1 MNSASKKSI
10 AELTNCSVEEY
21 RETPKLPFAVLLDN
35 VRSMQNVGSILR
47 TSDAFLVGEVVMAGI
62 TGVPPHKE
70 ISKTAL
76 GAEDSVSWRYVEDAV
91 AECARLKAEGWTLC
105 VLEQAHC
112 SIDLLDF
119 KSEEGRRYLL
129 VVGNEVSGVDQRIVD
144 MADIIL
150 EIPMHGV
157 KHSLNVAVSTGIAIW
172 KLTTSL
178 NETAVSDRR
187 NPTIP

>member
-1 MNSASKKSI
+1 MKKKNI

-21 RETPKLPFAVLLDN
+21 KEVKKLPFCILLDN

-47 TSDAFLVGEVVMAGI
+47 TSDAFLVEEVIMAGI
-62 TGVPPHKE
+62 TGIPPHKE

-76 GAEDSVSWRYVEDAV
+76 GAEDSVSWRYVKDAV
-91 AECARLKAEGWTLC
+91 EECVRMKADGWTVC
-105 VLEQAHC
+105 VLEQAHG
-112 SIDLLDF
+112 SIDLMEF
-119 KSEEGRRYLL
+119 SSEEGKKYLL

-157 KHSLNVAVSTGIAIW
+157 KHSLNVAVSAGMAIW
-172 KLTTSL
+172 RMAYGLGT
-178 NETAVSDRR
+178 
-187 NPTIP
+187 

>member
-1 MNSASKKSI
+1 MKKKNI

-21 RETPKLPFAVLLDN
+21 REAAKLPFAVLLDN

-76 GAEDSVSWRYVEDAV
+76 GAEDSVSWRYVKDAV
-91 AECARLKAEGWTLC
+91 EECIRLKEEGWRIC
-105 VLEQAHC
+105 VLEQAHG
-112 SIDLLDF
+112 SIDLMDF
-119 KSEEGRRYLL
+119 SPEEGKKYLL

-144 MADIIL
+144 MADVIL

-157 KHSLNVAVSTGIAIW
+157 KHSLNVAVSAGMAIW
-172 KLTTSL
+172 KISDSL
-178 NETAVSDRR
+178 M
-187 NPTIP
+187 P

>member
-1 MNSASKKSI
+1 MKKKNI

-21 RETPKLPFAVLLDN
+21 REAAKLPFAVLLDN

-47 TSDAFLVGEVVMAGI
+47 TSDAFLVEEVVMAGI

-91 AECARLKAEGWTLC
+91 KECLRMKADGWTVC
-105 VLEQAHC
+105 VLEQAHG
-112 SIDLLDF
+112 SIDLMAF
-119 KSEEGRRYLL
+119 TSEPGRKYLL

-144 MADIIL
+144 MADIVL
-150 EIPMHGV
+150 EIPMRGV
-157 KHSLNVAVSTGIAIW
+157 KHSLNVAVSSGMAIW
-172 KLTTSL
+172 RMACGL
-178 NETAVSDRR
+178 EV
-187 NPTIP
+187 